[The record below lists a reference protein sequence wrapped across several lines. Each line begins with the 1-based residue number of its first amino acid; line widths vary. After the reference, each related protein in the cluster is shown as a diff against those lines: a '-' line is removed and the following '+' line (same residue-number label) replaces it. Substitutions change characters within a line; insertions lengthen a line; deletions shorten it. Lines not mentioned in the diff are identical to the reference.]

1 MHFFF
6 EWLLFPFILSFKLTF
21 KENIM
26 ALPAKIDPV
35 KLRRYVREGKSQRQ
49 IANIFGVSDS
59 AVSQRIK
66 DLNLTVAKATQM
78 EHAHA
83 VVLDSLDCV
92 GQLHKLNMDSN
103 YLLNLLMAW
112 IRGEEWAVSL
122 LKKHRELGEKMKF
135 EDPKALALK
144 VMQQIQNQLK
154 LQIDILNSVANFEA
168 VADFQREIIEILA
181 EMDLDL
187 KKKFIARLREKKS
200 IRAAVKY

>member
-1 MHFFF
+1 
-6 EWLLFPFILSFKLTF
+6 
-21 KENIM
+21 M

-35 KLRRYVREGKSQRQ
+35 KLRRYLREGKSQRQ
-49 IANIFGVSDS
+49 IAQIFGVSDA
-59 AVSQRIK
+59 AVSMRIK
-66 DLNLTVAKATQM
+66 NLNVSVAKATQM

-83 VVLDSLDCV
+83 VVLDTLDCV

-103 YLLNLLMAW
+103 YLLDLLMAW
-112 IRGEEWAVSL
+112 VRGEERAVEL
-122 LKKHRELGEKMKF
+122 LKSHQKLGAKF

>member
-1 MHFFF
+1 MQFFF

-35 KLRRYVREGKSQRQ
+35 KLRRYLREGKSQRQ

-66 DLNLTVAKATQM
+66 DLNLSVARATQM

-83 VVLDSLDCV
+83 IVLDTLDCV

-103 YLLNLLMAW
+103 YLLDLLMAW
-112 IRGEEWAVSL
+112 VRGEEHAVEL
-122 LKKHRELGEKMKF
+122 LKSHQNLGAKF

-168 VADFQREIIEILA
+168 VADFQREMIDLIG
-181 EMDLDL
+181 EMDLEM
-187 KKKFIARLREKKS
+187 KKKFVSRLREKRA
-200 IRAAVKY
+200 IRSAVRF